1 VSDQRTVDEL
11 TIEELERIL
20 YTKRRATRLA
30 RVRYQKSQSDRP
42 ADRSRKADVPPPTQ
56 TREAVPPSSHQN
68 SAFAPVQ
75 VARAENSF
83 ESAMAGSLTRGA
95 KVWHH
100 IGDRVLLLVELVALI
115 GLVAVVTTF
124 LGDIQT
130 LNREASRAQANALA
144 IGPTA
149 TPQPAYLPGGST
161 PPFQNAEIPDP
172 FRDLVQ
178 AGPAVAIPTP
188 GPQAATRIVISAIE
202 VDAPVVEG
210 DGWEELKLGVGH
222 HIGSANPGER
232 GNVVLSGHNDVFG
245 EVFRHL
251 TALTT
256 NDEVQVYDSAGHKYR
271 YRVTTQR
278 IVPPTEVSVMG
289 SAPAPILT
297 LITCYPYLV
306 DSQRLIV
313 IAELIE

>member
-1 VSDQRTVDEL
+1 MNEL

-20 YTKRRATRLA
+20 YTKRRENRLA
-30 RVRYQKSQSDRP
+30 RVRHQKTRSNRLTERP
-42 ADRSRKADVPPPTQ
+42 QEAPAPPP
-56 TREAVPPSSHQN
+56 ASASDVAPPSSRQN

-75 VARAENSF
+75 VARTESPL
-83 ESAMAGSLTRGA
+83 ESAVTGSLTRGA

-100 IGDRVLLLVELVALI
+100 IGDRVLLLVELLALI

-130 LNREASRAQANALA
+130 LNREATRAQANTLA

-149 TPQPAYLPGGST
+149 TAQPAFLPGGSS
-161 PPFQNAEIPDP
+161 PPSQNAEIPDP

-188 GPQAATRIVISAIE
+188 GPQAATRLVIPAIE
-202 VDAPVVEG
+202 ADAPIVEG

-251 TALTT
+251 TELATG
-256 NDEVQVYDSAGHKYR
+256 DEVQVYDSAGHEYR

-289 SAPAPILT
+289 TATAPILT